1 MMKSCIAAFFG
12 LTLFCG
18 AAFAAEDKITVWF
31 DAGGSPGEPYARTLQ
46 NGAQAA
52 ADALGVDIKFVY
64 TDWNAE
70 KMITSFKQGMATK
83 PDGMVVIGA
92 PGDDAYMP
100 LIDQAFKQGIQVM
113 CVDTPLPK
121 TFERFQP
128 QGFSYIGVNNYGQ
141 GEMMANRCIS
151 HFGLKKGD
159 KVFIWG
165 LRSVPGRGL
174 RAQAMTDVF
183 TKAGLEVDY
192 LEISPEANKEAAL
205 GAPILTGYIASHK
218 DCKLIVIDH
227 AALTAQ
233 AGTALRSAGIKP
245 GAVQIAGFS
254 LSPATADAIKAGY
267 VGLVSEGQP
276 YMMAYLAVN
285 QIVLNKRGNFGGIYV
300 DTAGGFVTKDN
311 IEMIAPLAEKAIR

>member
-12 LTLFCG
+12 LALFCG
-18 AAFAAEDKITVWF
+18 AAFAAEDKMTVWF

-46 NGAQAA
+46 NGAQQA
-52 ADALGVDIKFVY
+52 ADDLGVDIKFVY

-70 KMITSFKQGMATK
+70 KMITSFRQGMATN

-100 LIDQAFKQGIQVM
+100 IIGEAIGKGIQVM

-121 TFERFQP
+121 TFEKYQSK
-128 QGFSYIGVNNYGQ
+128 GFSYIGTDNYGQ
-141 GEMMANRCIS
+141 GKMTAEQCIS
-151 HFGLKKGD
+151 YFGLKEGD
-159 KVFIWG
+159 AVLVWG
-165 LRSVPGRGL
+165 LKSIPGRGD
-174 RAQAMTDVF
+174 RAQALVDVF
-183 TKAGLEVDY
+183 TKAGLKTDY

-205 GAPILTGYIASHK
+205 GAPILTGYIAAHK

-227 AALTAQ
+227 GALTAQ

-245 GAVQIAGFS
+245 GTVQIAGFS
-254 LSPATADAIKAGY
+254 LSPATAEAIQSGY

-276 YMMAYLAVN
+276 YMMGYLAVS
-285 QIVLNKRGNFGGIYV
+285 QIVLNKRGSFGGVYV

-311 IEMIAPLAEKAIR
+311 IAQIAPLAEKAIR